1 MAKKIIVP
9 GQGAGQGVPPNV
21 KEKPRVKCENCGGE
35 YFKHVLG
42 LKVLSGLE
50 AGQAAGQD
58 VLMHMPI
65 FRCDDCNQVL
75 EKFVPD
81 QF

>member
-1 MAKKIIVP
+1 MAKNIIVP
-9 GQGAGQGVPPNV
+9 GAGAGAVPPNI
-21 KEKPRVKCENCGGE
+21 KDKPRVKCENCGGE
-35 YFKHVLG
+35 YFKHVMG

-50 AGQAAGQD
+50 AGKQAGQD

-65 FRCDDCNQVL
+65 FRCDDCNEIL